1 MSYNTLHAASVDS
14 ALHQRI
20 IAGLQQEAR
29 TELNLGTPL
38 SEAII
43 AGNQAVID
51 EFVWWV
57 ADATEAEYASGIA
70 AGVPNVGGDESVVS
84 DLMILAAIQAAWST
98 VTVT

>member
-43 AGNQAVID
+43 AG
-51 EFVWWV
+51 
-57 ADATEAEYASGIA
+57 T
-70 AGVPNVGGDESVVS
+70 
-84 DLMILAAIQAAWST
+84 QAAWST